1 MHEQLIHISRAGH
14 PYGPFPEEKVRE
26 MLIAGQLLATDLA
39 WCEGATDWTSL
50 EEFLESIKSENFSGE
65 LANKIR
71 VNRNGQEIGPYS
83 SIKAMEYFVSG
94 QLFPT
99 DLAWDEAKSEWRPL
113 NDFLGL
119 PLPAQA
125 SAAPTSIVKR
135 PMNEE
140 TILMLSGG
148 GILVV
153 LIILGYLYPRVAQ
166 IIGYILFL
174 VGVAIAGGGHLFI
187 WKLAKEQTGRFGA
200 SLATLFPLSLFFI
213 YSNWAE
219 TKKAVIAEIAGVG
232 LIIIAIFILGF
243 SVPIEGEKLSGTY
256 EWQTSKM
263 VILENGKA
271 ENYRNDKK
279 MGDLA
284 WKISEKEL
292 HVSIS
297 GQAQI
302 FKIEPNGDLTLIAES
317 TAKGERHPLPKE
329 SQRTYIKIK

>member
-1 MHEQLIHISRAGH
+1 
-14 PYGPFPEEKVRE
+14 

-50 EEFLESIKSENFSGE
+50 EELLETKKSENFSGE

-113 NDFLGL
+113 NEFLGL

-125 SAAPTSIVKR
+125 SAAPTSKVKR

-153 LIILGYLYPRVAQ
+153 LIILGYFYPRVAQ
-166 IIGYILFL
+166 IIGYILLL

-187 WKLAKEQTGRFGA
+187 WKLAKEQTGPFGA

-213 YSNWAE
+213 YSNWVE
-219 TKKAVIAEIAGVG
+219 TKKAVIAEIVGVG
-232 LIIIAIFILGF
+232 LIIIAILILGF
-243 SVPIEGEKLSGTY
+243 SVPIQEDVVGTY
-256 EWQTSKM
+256 EMSGFRYTKGLVFRKDGTVKRYTIKDNRQGKHIGGRKATSDTTWKLIDQE
-263 VILENGKA
+263 VHIGDFSKGNVSVYEIESNSHKGKG
-271 ENYRNDKK
+271 NLNLI
-279 MGDLA
+279 G
-284 WKISEKEL
+284 
-292 HVSIS
+292 SI
-297 GQAQI
+297 
-302 FKIEPNGDLTLIAES
+302 FN
-317 TAKGERHPLPKE
+317 GERKDVG
-329 SQRTYIKIK
+329 TGYNIYKKIK